1 MNKERIDKLLIFSA
15 EEVAE
20 IFGMSKMSFLNRYHR
35 DPESLPPAIKIKG
48 FLPKWRAID
57 IDEFFDKIV
66 SLQGEKK

>member
-1 MNKERIDKLLIFSA
+1 MNEERIDKLLVFNA

-35 DPESLPPAIKIKG
+35 DPKSLPPAIKIKG
-48 FLPKWRAID
+48 FPPKWRAID